1 MMLSLI
7 LLSMALLA
15 GMIVQYFTIRKL
27 YKTVFVQGEYFRAWV
42 EADMRRME
50 RSNGH

>member
-1 MMLSLI
+1 MMLSLV

-15 GMIVQYFTIRKL
+15 GMIVRKL

>member
-1 MMLSLI
+1 MMLSLV

-15 GMIVQYFTIRKL
+15 GMIVQYFTNH
-27 YKTVFVQGEYFRAWV
+27 
-42 EADMRRME
+42 MRRME